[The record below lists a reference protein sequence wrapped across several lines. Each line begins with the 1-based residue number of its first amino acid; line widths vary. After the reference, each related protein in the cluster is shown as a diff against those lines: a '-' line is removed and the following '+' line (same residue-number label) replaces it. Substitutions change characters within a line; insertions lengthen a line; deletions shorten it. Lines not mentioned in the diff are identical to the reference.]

1 MAASGNVRRES
12 FRRVWAAGVGRRVSG
27 GGCRAASQIE
37 RLAMHIDI
45 FSDTV
50 CPWCF
55 IGKRRLEQALR
66 QAGPLDLT
74 IRWRAFQLNPAMP
87 AAGIDR
93 QNYLSL
99 KFGGADNAARVY
111 ATIAE
116 AGESVGLPFR
126 FDRIGRTPN
135 TLKSHQL
142 IHFAA
147 RQGDQDPL
155 VERLFSLYFFEG
167 EDIGEMDVL
176 LDAASDVGLDRDA
189 AADVLASEDARQ
201 AVAMEDQQA
210 REAGI
215 QGVPSFILD
224 GRYAVSGA
232 QEPEVLLRMFDLAR
246 ENEAA
251 QPTT

>member
-1 MAASGNVRRES
+1 MAAG
-12 FRRVWAAGVGRRVSG
+12 GRNPPLHIR
-27 GGCRAASQIE
+27 
-37 RLAMHIDI
+37 RLAMHLDI

-66 QAGPLDLT
+66 QAGPSDLT

-87 AAGIDR
+87 ADGLDR

-99 KFGGADNAARVY
+99 KFGGAENAAQVY

-116 AGESVGLPFR
+116 AGETVGLPFR
-126 FDRIGRTPN
+126 FERIARTPN

-142 IHFAA
+142 LHFAA
-147 RQGDQDPL
+147 RHGDQDSL

-167 EDIGEMDVL
+167 EDIGDTNVL
-176 LDAASDVGLDRDA
+176 LDAASQTGLDRDA
-189 AADVLASEDARQ
+189 AAEALASEETRQ
-201 AVAMEDQQA
+201 AVTMEDQQA

-246 ENEAA
+246 ENAA
-251 QPTT
+251 AAPPSA